1 MNAKEMLVDMF
12 MSPWFGGESTTTYT
26 FDSAHF
32 ESKFGNEQLLTPE
45 QLSRK
50 TQALTGVAWRASP
63 QPDGRVFS
71 KYEELSVLLGGIDSA
86 VVTSRAIELTPT
98 MTSILMTHA
107 TESACP
113 AVVRQ
118 FLTPINERSL
128 FTVVEETML
137 PLAAVSSLITLPS
150 EELGDWKTLLVAS
163 ELERGPQTFSLTFT
177 NPYVGRTL
185 YVDSITI
192 TSPSGATQTIRGND
206 SRLVSSVSDQ
216 GAPDCYHQWEGYAL
230 CFGGSLSFATNI
242 TEAGRYLFESSMSS
256 ELSPPSPEGYLEIAL
271 AMKANGNMLTANTK
285 NATAIKEQISIL
297 FEKLHGTVRTKDSEQ
312 VLQVYEIF
320 AAALTVDD
328 SGWRFENCKLYL
340 DGLFYDDML
349 SSEEILSFR
358 TEGIYAYNVDW
369 NKRNLLEK
377 PLITDPLRAKYAWT
391 AVMMYMLSHYDYLHE

>member
-1 MNAKEMLVDMF
+1 M
-12 MSPWFGGESTTTYT
+12 
-26 FDSAHF
+26 
-32 ESKFGNEQLLTPE
+32 
-45 QLSRK
+45 
-50 TQALTGVAWRASP
+50 
-63 QPDGRVFS
+63 
-71 KYEELSVLLGGIDSA
+71 
-86 VVTSRAIELTPT
+86 
-98 MTSILMTHA
+98 
-107 TESACP
+107 
-113 AVVRQ
+113 
-118 FLTPINERSL
+118 
-128 FTVVEETML
+128 
-137 PLAAVSSLITLPS
+137 
-150 EELGDWKTLLVAS
+150 GDWKTLSVAS

-206 SRLVSSVSDQ
+206 SRLVSSVSNQ
-216 GAPDCYHQWEGYAL
+216 GSPNCYHQWEGYSL
-230 CFGGSLSFATNI
+230 CFGGSLSFAINV

-256 ELSPPSPEGYLEIAL
+256 ELGPSAEGYLEIAL
-271 AMKANGNMLTANTK
+271 VMKANGNMLTANTK
-285 NATAIKEQISIL
+285 NVTAIKEQISIL
-297 FEKLHGTVRTKDSEQ
+297 FEKLHGTVRAKDSEQ

-328 SGWRFENCKLYL
+328 SGWRFEECKLYR

-349 SSEEILSFR
+349 SSEEISSFR